1 MRRAVAITILSLSLA
16 ACGGDGDGGA
26 GGTGFQRAIE
36 PEAQEQAES
45 LLLTLADFPDG
56 WRASPAEEEDEES
69 EAAFRECAGVDYS
82 AFTKVGEANSVDF
95 AMGETAQASSEADVF
110 ESAEMA
116 SAGVAEFTQG
126 FAADEA
132 NACMNEYFGELEND
146 QVEITEAEL
155 GELSFTPRGRRR

>member
-56 WRASPAEEEDEES
+56 
-69 EAAFRECAGVDYS
+69 
-82 AFTKVGEANSVDF
+82 
-95 AMGETAQASSEADVF
+95 
-110 ESAEMA
+110 
-116 SAGVAEFTQG
+116 
-126 FAADEA
+126 
-132 NACMNEYFGELEND
+132 
-146 QVEITEAEL
+146 
-155 GELSFTPRGRRR
+155 